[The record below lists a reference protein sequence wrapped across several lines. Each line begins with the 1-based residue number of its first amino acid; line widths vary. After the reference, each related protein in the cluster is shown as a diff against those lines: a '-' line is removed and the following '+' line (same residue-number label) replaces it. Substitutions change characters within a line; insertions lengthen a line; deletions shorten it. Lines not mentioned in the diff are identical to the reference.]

1 MSKLEAPGL
10 EQLITEWEKDAEID
24 RTEPA
29 REIIRIPILHNKYN
43 KYLMLHNLAVK
54 RTIIELAGIR
64 KLKWLYYNGKLSQ
77 QELADL
83 GLEPFPF
90 TLKSDLGVYME
101 ADDDMAKMNRKKA
114 YHEEASNFCQNV
126 MKELN
131 NRTWQLKEF
140 MAWERFVSGQY

>member
-29 REIIRIPILHNKYN
+29 REIIRVPLLHSKYC

-54 RTIIELAGIR
+54 RTVIELAGIR
-64 KLKWLYYNGKLSQ
+64 KLKWRYYNGKLSQ
-77 QELADL
+77 DELTDL
-83 GLEPFPF
+83 GWQPFPF
-90 TLKSDLGVYME
+90 TLKSDLNVYMD
-101 ADDDMAKMNRKKA
+101 ADEDVAKMNKKKA
-114 YHEEASNFCQNV
+114 YHEEAANFCQNIV
-126 MKELN
+126 KELN